1 MTRILG
7 TVAGV
12 NVSEDDD
19 GRVYCV
25 AGAAIDADGANGQH
39 GEPAAYKVDDSGSDY
54 LANAAMKIQDGKVV
68 CASNDARDIVI
79 LGADDEPQVFQ
90 GGLIASKTW
99 YQYPGTNPDNPV
111 AYVDAETVPYVVVNP
126 LIVHET
132 VGVVRGCKA
141 RVTYNGNTVECVVAD
156 KGSSHRIGELSI
168 AAARALGINSSP
180 RNGGME
186 AHECLYEIWPGVAA
200 PGFVLQAT

>member
-1 MTRILG
+1 MTRLIG

-12 NVSEDDD
+12 DISEDDD
-19 GRVYCV
+19 GRVHYT

-39 GEPAAYKVDDSGSDY
+39 GEPAAYTVDDSGSDY

-68 CASNDARDIVI
+68 CINDDARDIAI
-79 LGADDEPQVFQ
+79 LGADGEPQVFP
-90 GGLIASKTW
+90 GGVIASKTW
-99 YQYPGTNPDNPV
+99 YQYPGTNPNDPV

-132 VGVVRGCKA
+132 AGVVRGCKA
-141 RVTYNGNTVECVVAD
+141 KVTYNGTAIDCVVAD
-156 KGSSHRIGELSI
+156 KGSSHRIGELSV

-180 RNGGME
+180 RNGGLE
-186 AHECLYEIWPGVAA
+186 TQECFYEIWPGVAA
-200 PGFVLQAT
+200 PG